1 MEIYQD
7 QVLGE
12 RDYATVDRQSLYDD
26 HALALCHS
34 AALNAWDITKELGKK
49 IDSFLKVVRAQ
60 REPSQIS
67 YREWLQ
73 K

>member
-1 MEIYQD
+1 MEISRD

-12 RDYATVDRQSLYDD
+12 GDYATVEGQSLYDG

-34 AALNAWDITKELGKK
+34 AALNAWDITKEFGKK
-49 IDSFLKVVRAQ
+49 IDSFIKVVRAQ

-67 YREWLQ
+67 YRDWLQ
-73 K
+73 Q